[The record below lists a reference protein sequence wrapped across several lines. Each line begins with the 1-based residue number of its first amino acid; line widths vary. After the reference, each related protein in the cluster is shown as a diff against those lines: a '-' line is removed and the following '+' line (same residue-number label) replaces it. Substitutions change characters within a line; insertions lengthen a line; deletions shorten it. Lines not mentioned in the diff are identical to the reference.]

1 MSKISLKKKWGC
13 VNKEELLDTKH
24 LIAEINSTEELA
36 NIAED
41 IFANRQKQSKTNQ
54 KRRQELRVGEKT
66 HNKR

>member
-1 MSKISLKKKWGC
+1 M
-13 VNKEELLDTKH
+13 NKEELLDTKH

-54 KRRQELRVGEKT
+54 KRRQELRVGEKM

>member
-1 MSKISLKKKWGC
+1 M
-13 VNKEELLDTKH
+13 NKEELLDAKH
-24 LIAEINSTEELA
+24 LMAEINSIEELA